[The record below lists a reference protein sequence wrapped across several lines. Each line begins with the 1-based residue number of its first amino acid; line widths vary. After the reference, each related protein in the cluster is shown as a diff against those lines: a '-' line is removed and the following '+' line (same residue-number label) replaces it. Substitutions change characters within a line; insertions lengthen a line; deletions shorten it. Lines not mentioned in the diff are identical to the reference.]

1 MFGTY
6 ARNYFVG
13 QGRYPAESKAP
24 TPSSPQPVEQK
35 KFIGSGE
42 DVFLDP
48 CLNYLILQDEEEM
61 VCS

>member
-1 MFGTY
+1 MQ
-6 ARNYFVG
+6 V
-13 QGRYPAESKAP
+13 PVKAP

>member
-1 MFGTY
+1 MQ
-6 ARNYFVG
+6 V
-13 QGRYPAESKAP
+13 SVKAP
-24 TPSSPQPVEQK
+24 ESSKPPAPVEQK